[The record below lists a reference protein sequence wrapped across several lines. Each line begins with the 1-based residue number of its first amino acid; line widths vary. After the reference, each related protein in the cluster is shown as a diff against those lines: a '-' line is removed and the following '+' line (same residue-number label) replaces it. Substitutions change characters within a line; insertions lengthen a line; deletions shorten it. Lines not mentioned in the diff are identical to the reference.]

1 MPLTLGNNVL
11 PSPWGGMCMK
21 GAIYSDQRCI
31 VCGAK
36 MRDTGRDVS
45 CSVHPQVKATRFRV
59 KFGTVV
65 KRFKNYGEAF
75 RFLTGVRYET
85 DRKTFDARD
94 YRRDN
99 PLSFSNA
106 SQRYGDHRKP
116 DIRPTSYRSMGNH
129 FEKARRYFGD
139 RNIKDLKYADFEDFL
154 KTLTVGGKT
163 KKNIMT
169 SIRAMYV
176 WLKKR
181 QEIQVMPEFPDVEFE
196 LGYRKTV
203 DKETQQAIIDDIK
216 AHEPLKGLKKT
227 SNENG
232 VNEGI

>member
-1 MPLTLGNNVL
+1 MPLQNATYSATLPIGE
-11 PSPWGGMCMK
+11 GMCMN
-21 GAIYSDQRCI
+21 GGIYTDQRCV
-31 VCGAK
+31 VCNAILK
-36 MRDTGRDVS
+36 DTGS
-45 CSVHPQVKATRFRV
+45 
-59 KFGTVV
+59 VV
-65 KRFKNYGEAF
+65 KLFRNYGEAF

-154 KTLTVGGKT
+154 KTLTVLIAGSV
-163 KKNIMT
+163 I
-169 SIRAMYV
+169 A
-176 WLKKR
+176 
-181 QEIQVMPEFPDVEFE
+181 
-196 LGYRKTV
+196 
-203 DKETQQAIIDDIK
+203 AIVGWGAI
-216 AHEPLKGLKKT
+216 LM
-227 SNENG
+227 G
-232 VNEGI
+232 VR